1 MERTERRLAG
11 MTVMAVLAALI
22 AFPVSAAATTNG
34 PIADTGGM
42 TATLPLLGTTLTV
55 DVTLDTAGNISGVT
69 LAPPGDFTQTTT
81 EATRVRFENTAGT
94 TTVSVKARGDRMSL
108 SAKAPTLA
116 DLSGTGGWSADVFGT
131 GAKSTVAYTVGNDGS
146 GKPTVSI
153 GTISP
158 AAGVTATAITMKNDE
173 HDEGDVASAGVAF
186 GHDGFVKRLTIT
198 VQASRDEHRE
208 ARLRITL
215 SGRDRQRLTG
225 TLAELTGARTWSA
238 LLCDGTPVSV
248 AYHVGP
254 GAAAVFDSTTGA
266 PATHAAIKNG
276 FEVRFTGTNVG
287 LQVALDQNKD
297 GTYTVAAKGSSGSC
311 GSNGHAGPDGTA
323 RPGNQGG
330 NGPSGNG
337 SNSGSGG
344 RR

>member
-1 MERTERRLAG
+1 MLGGRSSRGLTRSGGGAPLDAGVRAPMES
-11 MTVMAVLAALI
+11 
-22 AFPVSAAATTNG
+22 AFGQSFGDVRVHTDEKASKSA
-34 PIADTGGM
+34 
-42 TATLPLLGTTLTV
+42 
-55 DVTLDTAGNISGVT
+55 
-69 LAPPGDFTQTTT
+69 
-81 EATRVRFENTAGT
+81 E
-94 TTVSVKARGDRMSL
+94 SV
-108 SAKAPTLA
+108 
-116 DLSGTGGWSADVFGT
+116 
-131 GAKSTVAYTVGNDGS
+131 GANAYTVGNDGS